1 MSDSLLE
8 GISLPDKL
16 YFRIG
21 EISDIVGVDSHVLR
35 YWESEFEIKPHRS
48 SSGQRLYRKQELVH
62 FLRIKNLVHGEGYT
76 ISGARRILNNGPKT
90 GSNPSMP
97 LEQVKD
103 VLGRITN
110 LRKSL
115 SDYRQEILNERS

>member
-1 MSDSLLE
+1 MSDALLE
-8 GISLPDKL
+8 GISLPAKL

-76 ISGARRILNNGPKT
+76 ISGARRILNNGPKPGT
-90 GSNPSMP
+90 NPSMP